1 MSSKLF
7 YLIAI
12 VAVLTSCATKKHIE
26 YVDREV
32 VRYEVQVQ
40 HDTTV
45 INTHDSIYHTI
56 FQKGDTVFNTKYVE
70 RIRYRDRV
78 VLQYDTL
85 WRDSIRTEYRQVT
98 VEKRIVPRWCWYSLL
113 LCIVFIAYATIRLL
127 KWLKVI

>member
-1 MSSKLF
+1 MKHLL
-7 YLIAI
+7 LII
-12 VAVLTSCATKKHIE
+12 LTIILLAGCATKKHIE

-32 VRYEVQVQ
+32 VRYEVQVR
-40 HDTTV
+40 HDTVTV
-45 INTHDSIYHTI
+45 ATHDSVYHTI
-56 FQKGDTVFNTKYVE
+56 IQKGDTVFNTKYVE

-85 WRDSIRTEYRQVT
+85 WRDSIRTEYRTTT

>member
-1 MSSKLF
+1 MKHL
-7 YLIAI
+7 LIILLALL
-12 VAVLTSCATKKHIE
+12 AASCATHRRVE

-32 VRYEVQVQ
+32 VRYEVQVR
-40 HDTTV
+40 HDTVTLQ
-45 INTHDSIYHTI
+45 THDSIYHTI
-56 FQKGDTVFNTKYVE
+56 IQRGDTVFNTKYVE
-70 RIRYRDRV
+70 RLRYRDRV